1 MEKKGI
7 HGLICVGW
15 CSLNFSTI
23 SGGLLSTSRQKRL
36 SFKMGGIFSVISKLI
51 WGEQPA
57 QRQPQL
63 DVQPEGVK
71 EMEQLVAQVNDL
83 KNGEYVID
91 AQSCDLYLNAGF
103 QACNSVFEGWN

>member
-1 MEKKGI
+1 MWL
-7 HGLICVGW
+7 GLFE
-15 CSLNFSTI
+15 FSTI

-57 QRQPQL
+57 QQQPHL

-71 EMEQLVAQVNDL
+71 EMEQLVAQVSDL
-83 KNGEYVID
+83 KNGEYVIGEE
-91 AQSCDLYLNAGF
+91 SSDLYLDTWF
-103 QACNSVFEGWN
+103 RECNSVIEGWN